1 MVLSVIIFILLAAI
15 IFYLYYPKTKDTETL
30 AIQATD
36 PASENSTGDQMP
48 DRILAGETAVG
59 EGVGGT
65 RNTTYDG
72 LLWLKNKYQ
81 QDREQ
86 ATAKYMSLKAEHLE
100 LKEKYEGLQEQLRYE
115 MQRSSDIKGK
125 LESSGELLLRLHAQ
139 LDQLLAKNN
148 IVSQPD
154 AAADPGGIIPD
165 GVDPNVIALKAAA
178 NPGAADGVVSV
189 KAPRAKSKKL
199 AATK

>member
-1 MVLSVIIFILLAAI
+1 MILSAIIFVLLAAI
-15 IFYLYYPKTKDTETL
+15 ITYLYYPKTQVSQVV
-30 AIQATD
+30 AIQTTD
-36 PASENSTGDQMP
+36 QASDNNMSERVAD
-48 DRILAGETAVG
+48 
-59 EGVGGT
+59 T

-72 LLWLKNKYQ
+72 LLWLKNKYE

-86 ATAKYMSLKAEHLE
+86 ATAKYMSLKSEHLE
-100 LKEKYEGLQEQLRYE
+100 LKEKYEGLQEQLQYE

-139 LDQLLAKNN
+139 LDQLLAKSN

-154 AAADPGGIIPD
+154 AAADPGGINPN
-165 GVDPNVIALKAAA
+165 GVDPNLIALKAVNLDTVNAGA
-178 NPGAADGVVSV
+178 VDPGAADGVVPV

-199 AATK
+199 AAAK

>member
-1 MVLSVIIFILLAAI
+1 MVLSVIIFIILAAI
-15 IFYLYYPKTKDTETL
+15 IIYLYYPKTKDSEAPAIHTTGL
-30 AIQATD
+30 A
-36 PASENSTGDQMP
+36 PENNMADQLS
-48 DRILAGETAVG
+48 DGILAGETTAGEAVA
-59 EGVGGT
+59 GT

-86 ATAKYMSLKAEHLE
+86 ATVKYMSLKAEHLE
-100 LKEKYEGLQEQLRYE
+100 LKEKYEGLQEQLQYE

-154 AAADPGGIIPD
+154 AAVYPGGISPD
-165 GVDPNVIALKAAA
+165 GVDPNVIALKAL
-178 NPGAADGVVSV
+178 NPGAAEGVVSV
-189 KAPRAKSKKL
+189 KPPRAKSKKL
-199 AATK
+199 ATEK